1 VADLPPLRL
10 LSVFES
16 VARHRSLSL
25 AARTLNVTQPAIS
38 KSLRDLEQWI
48 GTPLFDRARRPL
60 ALTESGEILLAATR
74 DGLGLIAGAVAEIG
88 RLHDAREGA
97 LRLSCSIGF
106 ATYWLMQRLS
116 TFSAAWPQIA
126 VSVMT
131 TPHDAAPDAPH
142 ADVQFRYGHGRWRD
156 GTVIRL
162 FQECIDPVASPEFL
176 QTRTI
181 IPGTLAGLPLI
192 HVDVDDASWRSWPGY
207 CQTTGVT
214 RGHGGD
220 IRFNNYVQATQA
232 ALGGQG
238 VMLGWRS
245 ITGDLV
251 AEHRL
256 APLGLPT
263 IEPEDGAYYLVVP
276 PRSSG
281 SPAVAR
287 FVDWL
292 RAEVDRKV
300 ADLSGPDVEF
310 RGLDQMPGL

>member
-1 VADLPPLRL
+1 MNLPPLRL
-10 LSVFES
+10 LSVFQA
-16 VARHRSLSL
+16 VAQHRSLSL
-25 AARTLNVTQPAIS
+25 AARTLNVTQPAVS

-48 GTPLFDRARRPL
+48 GTSLFDRNRRPL

-88 RLHDAREGA
+88 RLHHSREGG

-116 TFSAAWPQIA
+116 TFSAAWPDIA

-131 TPHDAAPDAPH
+131 IAHDAAPDAPH
-142 ADVQFRYGHGRWRD
+142 ADVMFRYGHGRWRD

-176 QTRTI
+176 QTRAIT
-181 IPGTLAGLPLI
+181 PGTLAGLPLI
-192 HVDVDDASWRSWPGY
+192 HVDVDDASWRSWAGY
-207 CQTTGVT
+207 CQTTGVP

-251 AEHRL
+251 ADRRL
-256 APLGLPT
+256 TPVGLPA
-263 IEPEDGAYYLVVP
+263 IEPEDGAYYLVIP
-276 PRSSG
+276 PRSAGLPTVTCFS
-281 SPAVAR
+281 
-287 FVDWL
+287 DWL
-292 RAEVDRKV
+292 LTEIERQRA
-300 ADLSGPDVEF
+300 
-310 RGLDQMPGL
+310 

>member
-1 VADLPPLRL
+1 VTSALPPLRL
-10 LSVFES
+10 LSVFEA

-25 AARTLNVTQPAIS
+25 AARTLNVTQPAVS

-48 GTPLFDRARRPL
+48 GTALFDRNRRPL

-74 DGLGLIAGAVAEIG
+74 EGLGLIAGAIAEIG
-88 RLHDAREGA
+88 RLHDTREGA

-116 TFSAAWPQIA
+116 TFSAAWPDIA

-131 TPHDAAPDAPH
+131 IPHDAAPDAPH
-142 ADVQFRYGHGRWRD
+142 ADVMFRYGHGRWRD

-176 QTRTI
+176 LSRPI
-181 IPGTLAGLPLI
+181 DPASLSGLPLI

-207 CQTTGVT
+207 CQTTGVI
-214 RGHGGD
+214 RGRAGND

-251 AEHRL
+251 AERRL
-256 APLGLPT
+256 TSVGLPT
-263 IEPEDGAYYLVVP
+263 IEPEDGAYYLVIP
-276 PRSSG
+276 PRSAG
-281 SPAVAR
+281 LPAVAR
-287 FVDWL
+287 FTDWL
-292 RAEVDRKV
+292 RAEV
-300 ADLSGPDVEF
+300 A
-310 RGLDQMPGL
+310 